1 MGLRMRKILVTGASG
16 FVGYHVVAAL
26 HTAGFAVRCLVRAHS
41 RLDLIDGFGPE
52 LVPGDVTQPDTLPP
66 AVRDVD
72 AVVHCAGLTRA
83 RRPAGFFA
91 VNAEG
96 TRHLCDACTGMGGR
110 MQQLIM
116 IGSLAALGPAVGPDE
131 PVTEDDPPHPVGP
144 YGRSKLAGQQLA
156 ASFRDRFPVTILLP
170 PAVYGP
176 GDVDFLTYFRLIKRG
191 VMPRI
196 GRQARSLSLLHAEDL
211 ARAVVL
217 CLQNPASRQK
227 DYLLED
233 GARHTWDEVAATM
246 SRVMDRNPLTI
257 RLPVGLAWAVAQLG
271 GWWGAVSGRPPVLN
285 PDRMQEFLCPYW
297 VCQGRRIRDELGFV
311 PQFDLT
317 AGFRQTR
324 DWYVNRG
331 WL

>member
-1 MGLRMRKILVTGASG
+1 MPKILVTGASG

-26 HTAGFAVRCLVRAHS
+26 HAAGFAVRCLVRAHS
-41 RLDLIDGFGPE
+41 RLDLIEAFGPE
-52 LVPGDVTQPDTLPP
+52 LTQGDVTQPETLPP
-66 AVRDVD
+66 VVRDVD

-96 TRHLCDACTGMGGR
+96 TRNLCDACAGTGGR
-110 MQQLIM
+110 LQQLIT
-116 IGSLAALGPAVGPDE
+116 IGSLAALGPAADPE
-131 PVTEDDPPHPVGP
+131 TPVTEDDPPHPVGA
-144 YGRSKLAGQQLA
+144 YGRSKLAGQQVA

-176 GDVDFLTYFRLIKRG
+176 ADVDFLAYFRLIKYG
-191 VMPRI
+191 VMPYI

-217 CLQNPASRQK
+217 CLQNPASRQR

-233 GARHTWDEVAATM
+233 GARHTWEEVAATM

-257 RLPVGLAWAVAQLG
+257 RLPEGLARVAARLG
-271 GWWGAVSGRPPVLN
+271 GWWGVMSGRPPVLN
-285 PDRMQEFLCPYW
+285 PERMQEFLQPHW

-311 PQFDLT
+311 PQFDLA

-324 DWYVNRG
+324 DWYVRRG